1 MHMYSQTIVLTNI
14 VISDVTSLGNNELM
28 TKMSDAIWSYL
39 ATMSELIVAKWLHME
54 SGILVN
60 CGLDKGLKYLFL
72 LSVKKW

>member
-39 ATMSELIVAKWLHME
+39 ATMSELIVAK
-54 SGILVN
+54 
-60 CGLDKGLKYLFL
+60 
-72 LSVKKW
+72 